1 MRNRVEITG
10 VNTSELKT
18 LSNERMM
25 ELIVLSQKGDDA
37 ARDELVLGNLKLI
50 LSVIKKF
57 AHRGENL
64 DDLFQVGCLGLLK
77 AIDNFDL
84 SHGVRFSTYAVPMI
98 IGEIRRYLRDNSSI
112 RVSRSLKDIAYKA
125 LHFKEQFLKDNHREP
140 TAEEIAK
147 ELGVEPIDVIISL
160 EAIQDPI
167 SIYTPIYNNGSDEI
181 YLIDQIRDD
190 ENSEDRKI
198 LELTIKDGLK
208 KLSKRE
214 RNIINERYYL
224 GKTQMEI
231 AKEIGIS
238 QAQVSR
244 LEKNASKQSLDI
256 KTKIRDGLLG
266 FFVIFYPI
274 LNSCGIID

>member
-25 ELIVLSQKGDDA
+25 ELIVKSQNGDYA

-77 AIDNFDL
+77 AIDNFDM

-125 LHFKEQFLKDNHREP
+125 LHFKEQFLREQHREP
-140 TAEEIAK
+140 TAEEIAE
-147 ELGVEPIDVIISL
+147 ELGVEPIDVIVSL

-181 YLIDQIRDD
+181 FLIDQIKDD
-190 ENSEDRKI
+190 ENSEERKI

-244 LEKNASKQSLDI
+244 LEKNAL
-256 KTKIRDGLLG
+256 KT
-266 FFVIFYPI
+266 IF
-274 LNSCGIID
+274 GHKD

>member
-1 MRNRVEITG
+1 MTIFSRSAAWGFESHRQFRHEPRGAFLYIRG
-10 VNTSELKT
+10 A
-18 LSNERMM
+18 
-25 ELIVLSQKGDDA
+25 DD
-37 ARDELVLGNLKLI
+37 
-50 LSVIKKF
+50 
-57 AHRGENL
+57 HR
-64 DDLFQVGCLGLLK
+64 
-77 AIDNFDL
+77 
-84 SHGVRFSTYAVPMI
+84 
-98 IGEIRRYLRDNSSI
+98 EIRRYLRDNSSI

-125 LHFKEQFLKDNHREP
+125 LHFKEQFLREQHREP
-140 TAEEIAK
+140 TAEEIAE
-147 ELGVEPIDVIISL
+147 ELGVEPIDVIVSL

-181 YLIDQIRDD
+181 FLIDQIKDD
-190 ENSEDRKI
+190 ENSEERKI

-244 LEKNASKQSLDI
+244 LEKNAL
-256 KTKIRDGLLG
+256 KT
-266 FFVIFYPI
+266 IF
-274 LNSCGIID
+274 GHKD

>member
-18 LSNERMM
+18 LSNEKMM
-25 ELIVLSQKGDDA
+25 ELIVKSQSGDDN
-37 ARDELVLGNLKLI
+37 ARDELVYGNLKLI

-77 AIDNFDL
+77 AIDNFDM

-112 RVSRSLKDIAYKA
+112 RVSRSLKDIAYKS
-125 LHFKEQFLKDNHREP
+125 LHFKEQFLKENHREP

-147 ELGVEPIDVIISL
+147 ALNVEVIDVIISL

-167 SIYTPIYNNGSDEI
+167 SIYTPIFNNGSDEI
-181 YLIDQIRDD
+181 YLIDQIKDE

-198 LELTIKDGLK
+198 LELTIKDGMK

-214 RNIINERYYL
+214 KNIINERYYL

-231 AKEIGIS
+231 ANEIGIS

-244 LEKNASKQSLDI
+244 LEKNAL
-256 KTKIRDGLLG
+256 KT
-266 FFVIFYPI
+266 IFGYKE
-274 LNSCGIID
+274 

>member
-18 LSNERMM
+18 IPNEKMM
-25 ELIVLSQKGDDA
+25 ELIERSHNGDDS

-77 AIDNFDL
+77 AIDNFDV
-84 SHGVRFSTYAVPMI
+84 SHGVKFSTYAVPMI
-98 IGEIRRYLRDNSSI
+98 IGEIRRYLRDNSPI

-125 LHFKEQFLKDNHREP
+125 LQFKENYLKNNQKEP
-140 TAEEIAK
+140 TMAEIAK
-147 ELGVEPIDVIISL
+147 ELGVEEIDVIIAL
-160 EAIQDPI
+160 EAIQEPI

-181 YLIDQIRDD
+181 YLIDQIKDD
-190 ENSEDRKI
+190 ANSEDRKI
-198 LELTIKDGLK
+198 LELTIKAGMK

-214 RNIINERYYL
+214 RNIIRERYYL

-231 AKEIGIS
+231 ANEIGIS

-244 LEKNASKQSLDI
+244 LEKNALKTIFNYKQ
-256 KTKIRDGLLG
+256 
-266 FFVIFYPI
+266 
-274 LNSCGIID
+274 

>member
-10 VNTSELKT
+10 INTSELKT
-18 LSNERMM
+18 LSNEKMM
-25 ELIVLSQKGDDA
+25 ELIVQSQNGDDN
-37 ARDELVLGNLKLI
+37 ARDELVYGNLKLI

-57 AHRGENL
+57 SHRGENL

-77 AIDNFDL
+77 AIDNFDM

-125 LHFKEQFLKDNHREP
+125 LHYKEQYLKDHHREP
-140 TAEEIAK
+140 TADEIGKAL
-147 ELGVEPIDVIISL
+147 EVDPLDVIISL

-167 SIYTPIYNNGSDEI
+167 SIYTPIFNNGSDEI
-181 YLIDQIRDD
+181 YLIDQIRDE

-198 LELTIKDGLK
+198 LELTIKDGMK
-208 KLSKRE
+208 RLSKRE

-244 LEKNASKQSLDI
+244 LEKNAL
-256 KTKIRDGLLG
+256 KT
-266 FFVIFYPI
+266 IF
-274 LNSCGIID
+274 GHKD

>member
-10 VNTSELKT
+10 VNTAQLKT
-18 LSNERMM
+18 IPNERMM
-25 ELIVLSQKGDDA
+25 ELIVLSQAGDDN
-37 ARDELVLGNLKLI
+37 ARDELVYGNLKLI

-57 AHRGENL
+57 SNRRENL

-77 AIDNFDL
+77 AIDNFDM

-98 IGEIRRYLRDNSSI
+98 IGEIRRYLRDNSSV
-112 RVSRSLKDIAYKA
+112 RVSRSLKDTAYKA
-125 LHFKEQFLKDNHREP
+125 LQYKEQYLREFQKEP
-140 TAEEIAK
+140 TIDEIAAHL
-147 ELGVEPIDVIISL
+147 EVEPIDVIISL

-181 YLIDQIRDD
+181 YLIDQIKDD

-198 LELTIKDGLK
+198 LELTIKEGLK

-214 RNIINERYYL
+214 KSIINERYFL

-231 AKEIGIS
+231 ASEIGIS

-244 LEKNASKQSLDI
+244 LEKNAL
-256 KTKIRDGLLG
+256 KI
-266 FFVIFYPI
+266 IFD
-274 LNSCGIID
+274 LEK

>member
-10 VNTSELKT
+10 VDTSQLKT
-18 LSNERMM
+18 IPNERMM
-25 ELIVLSQKGDDA
+25 ELIVLSQAGDDN
-37 ARDELVLGNLKLI
+37 ARDELVYGNLKLI

-57 AHRGENL
+57 TNRRENL

-77 AIDNFDL
+77 SIDNFDM

-125 LHFKEQFLKDNHREP
+125 LQYKEQFLHEYQREP
-140 TAEEIAK
+140 SIDEIG
-147 ELGVEPIDVIISL
+147 EYLQVDPIDIIISL

-198 LELTIKDGLK
+198 LELTIKEGLK

-214 RNIINERYYL
+214 KSIIKERYFL

-231 AKEIGIS
+231 ASEIGIS

-244 LEKNASKQSLDI
+244 LEKNALRIIFDLD
-256 KTKIRDGLLG
+256 K
-266 FFVIFYPI
+266 
-274 LNSCGIID
+274 